1 MTRTHWI
8 CRIWTD
14 LQRLFLPRHC
24 PLCGHTLAKGEAHI
38 CLHCLCGLPRTGYS
52 EWADNP
58 LVRTQRASFPY
69 ELGTAFIYFER
80 GKKSQRLIH
89 TIKYKGNKEL
99 GYWIGRQIG
108 FELAASEFARLDYLV
123 PVPLHPDRHRR
134 RGYNQSEWIARGLQS
149 VWGTPIDNESL
160 RRIVNNETQT
170 SKNQQERW
178 QNVHAIFKA
187 ITPSPL
193 AGKRVLLIDD
203 VTTTGATLAA
213 CAHALSAIPN
223 TSISFLALSCH

>member
-1 MTRTHWI
+1 M
-8 CRIWTD
+8 
-14 LQRLFLPRHC
+14 
-24 PLCGHTLAKGEAHI
+24 
-38 CLHCLCGLPRTGYS
+38 
-52 EWADNP
+52 
-58 LVRTQRASFPY
+58 
-69 ELGTAFIYFER
+69 
-80 GKKSQRLIH
+80 
-89 TIKYKGNKEL
+89 
-99 GYWIGRQIG
+99 
-108 FELAASEFARLDYLV
+108 
-123 PVPLHPDRHRR
+123 PVPLHPDRLRR